1 MLNYQIELNADDR
14 ICCGEIFPA
23 NDDDDCGSSLLIG
36 RNKWDGLYF
45 VLGNGQSWTV
55 GKAARELLATLF
67 EVDSIAE
74 LKTRL
79 GDTDEVKEEAKQ
91 VAWEEQ
97 RSGERER
104 AAEEREAMAVI
115 VR

>member
-1 MLNYQIELNADDR
+1 MLKYQIELNADDR
-14 ICCGEIFPA
+14 ICGGEIFPA
-23 NDDDDCGSSLLIG
+23 NDEDNCGSSLLIG

-45 VLGNGQSWTV
+45 VLGSGQSWTV
-55 GKAARELLATLF
+55 GKAARELLATLC

-74 LKTRL
+74 LKARL
-79 GDTDEVKEEAKQ
+79 GDSDEAKDEAKQ
-91 VAWEEQ
+91 VACEEQ

-104 AAEEREAMAVI
+104 AAEEREARAVI